1 MEAAKTDPVKPD
13 DKGASFRVLAHI
25 CCGPCSIYPLKELL
39 KGRADGGS
47 TPVVWGFFYN
57 PNIHP
62 YSEFK
67 KRLTAAKTLSNLLAV
82 NVIFHEKYEP
92 SVFVKGVK
100 GARDGSARFPGK
112 GKRCDYC
119 YKSRLEKTAKAAVE
133 FGFKY
138 FTTSLL
144 YSKYQMHD
152 EIKKTG
158 IDLGEKYGII
168 FYYEDYRSGW
178 AQGIE
183 ESRALGLYRQNY
195 CGCIYSK
202 FERNAEKREKKQ
214 RVAQKT

>member
-1 MEAAKTDPVKPD
+1 MTKDISLEE
-13 DKGASFRVLAHI
+13 GNSLRVLAHI
-25 CCGPCSIYPLKELL
+25 CCGPCSIYPLKGLL
-39 KGRADGGS
+39 KGRAGS
-47 TPVVWGFFYN
+47 TPDVWGFFYN

-67 KRLTAAKTLSNLLAV
+67 KRLEAAKTLSKHLSL

-92 SVFVKGVK
+92 SVFVRGMKAERELSSSRAPGVRYPAN
-100 GARDGSARFPGK
+100 GE
-112 GKRCDYC
+112 RCLYC
-119 YKSRLEKTAKAAVE
+119 YANRLEKTAQAAVE
-133 FGFKY
+133 FGFTY

-158 IDLGEKYGII
+158 IDLAAKYGII
-168 FYYEDYRSGW
+168 FHYEDYRRGW

-202 FERNAEKREKKQ
+202 LERNVEKRLKKQ
-214 RVAQKT
+214 VIT

>member
-1 MEAAKTDPVKPD
+1 MTKDIPD
-13 DKGASFRVLAHI
+13 RVLAHI
-25 CCGPCSIYPLKELL
+25 CCGPCSIYPIKELL

-47 TPVVWGFFYN
+47 TPDVCGFFYN

-67 KRLTAAKTLSNLLAV
+67 KRLEAAKTLSNHLSLD
-82 NVIFHEKYEP
+82 VIFHEKYEP
-92 SVFVKGVK
+92 SVFVKGMN
-100 GARDGSARFPGK
+100 AAASQS
-112 GKRCDYC
+112 GKRHPEHGRRCLYC
-119 YKSRLEKTAKAAVE
+119 YENRLEKTAQAAVE

-178 AQGIE
+178 VEGIE

-202 FERNAEKREKKQ
+202 LERNAEKMKKKQ
-214 RVAQKT
+214 GVVQKA

>member
-1 MEAAKTDPVKPD
+1 MEAAKTNPVKPD
-13 DKGASFRVLAHI
+13 DKGAPLRVLAHI

-39 KGRADGGS
+39 KGRAEI
-47 TPVVWGFFYN
+47 WGFFYN

-67 KRLTAAKTLSNLLAV
+67 KRLDAAKTLSRHLGV
-82 NVIFHEKYEP
+82 NVIFHERYEP

-100 GARDGSARFPGK
+100 GVVSRNESRIPER
-112 GKRCDYC
+112 GKRCGFC
-119 YKSRLEKTAKAAVE
+119 YRERLEKTAKAAVE

-144 YSKYQMHD
+144 YSRYQMHD